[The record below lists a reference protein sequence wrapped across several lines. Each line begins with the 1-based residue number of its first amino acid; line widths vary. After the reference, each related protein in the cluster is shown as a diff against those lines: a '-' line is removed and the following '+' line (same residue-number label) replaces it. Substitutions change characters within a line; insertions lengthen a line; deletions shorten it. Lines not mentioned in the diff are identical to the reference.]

1 MTPLIN
7 KQNPVFEIIY
17 IINIKS
23 LKLVYSFSVCPK
35 VKCNGN
41 TTTTLASSSS
51 HCRCD
56 PLCSTFGDC
65 CADAPNA
72 TSSLPD
78 PLITCVSVPTNLSSD
93 LNIYMKRSCKI
104 KDKNFQK
111 CLKSSYN
118 NTDPI
123 NEKNIKTK
131 VPVTNTETNMTY
143 GNLFCA
149 RCNNDSTYQ
158 IWNVS
163 VTCQSVNETLY
174 ITRNSSNPKSFFGD
188 RPELRGKL
196 KFNST
201 IQQWQMFVN
210 NRTENCT
217 LRPTPPQS
225 VMSHLRPCIS
235 KIVSN
240 CSSSGNTSDVA
251 KNCSSHMSVVT
262 DIKGI
267 TYRNE
272 ECATCNNVHS
282 QDLTCSL
289 FPPVKIPGG
298 RRIPFSPLFLRF
310 PFSPRI
316 IPEYKYPLKIN
327 ITTNTNT
334 TTNEVTSVS
343 TGSDTS
349 TTNTIQT
356 TTSNSIPIK
365 PVDKRRAYMYLQ
377 VQMDCITALKSIN
390 FTKISADTKYYPSMN
405 RSYIKNKTFII
416 GSTIDLCRVSN
427 VTRYDIV
434 NPKGVSSFSNAVVIF
449 GLIITVIF
457 LLIYLAKF
465 FSPQAIITINQR
477 AIASYAFALLLG
489 NIGLLSK
496 KLSKTKKFCLIMSFS
511 TYYGFLSSFFWL
523 SSMAFD
529 LICVVWTIAYDFQK
543 TNTFSDSTRLPVY
556 SILSW
561 GLPVL
566 ITMLLVY
573 IEKDASQTIMQTCI
587 LQKNQTFLLFFI
599 LPLTCSMSVNLAF
612 YLCSAYVVYTEP
624 TVGNKLSLVHGINF
638 KLHTSLIVITNVMCT
653 TLLLENSY
661 AWILFT
667 ILDVILS
674 ILVYLCSPL
683 QTKSNESIKHV
694 SFTDEKK

>member
-1 MTPLIN
+1 M
-7 KQNPVFEIIY
+7 
-17 IINIKS
+17 
-23 LKLVYSFSVCPK
+23 
-35 VKCNGN
+35 
-41 TTTTLASSSS
+41 
-51 HCRCD
+51 
-56 PLCSTFGDC
+56 FGDC

-72 TSSLPD
+72 TNSLPD
-78 PLITCVSVPTNLSSD
+78 PSITCVSVPTNYSSD
-93 LNIYMKRSCKI
+93 LNIYMKRSCKM

-131 VPVTNTETNMTY
+131 VPVTNTETNITY

-149 RCNNDSTYQ
+149 RCNNESTYQ

-163 VTCQSVNETLY
+163 VICKSVNETLY
-174 ITRNSSNPKSFFGD
+174 ITRNSSNLKSFFGD

-196 KFNST
+196 KFNIT

-225 VMSHLRPCIS
+225 VTPYLRPCIL
-235 KIVSN
+235 KMVSN
-240 CSSSGNTSDVA
+240 CSSSRNTSNA
-251 KNCSSHMSVVT
+251 EKNCSSHMSVVT
-262 DIKGI
+262 DTKGV

-272 ECATCNNVHS
+272 ECATCNNVHP

-289 FPPVKIPGG
+289 FSPVKIL
-298 RRIPFSPLFLRF
+298 RRSF
-310 PFSPRI
+310 PFNPYISAFFIHHRVKTNSI
-316 IPEYKYPLKIN
+316 QN
-327 ITTNTNT
+327 FTGTSITINTNT
-334 TTNEVTSVS
+334 TTNALKSIS
-343 TGSDTS
+343 TGGGTS
-349 TTNTIQT
+349 TISTIQT
-356 TTSNSIPIK
+356 TTSNSMPIK

-377 VQMDCITALKSIN
+377 VKMDCITALKSIN

-416 GSTIDLCRVSN
+416 GSTIDLCRISN
-427 VTRYDIV
+427 VTRYDVV
-434 NPKGVSSFSNAVVIF
+434 NPKGLSSFSNAVVIF

-457 LLIYLAKF
+457 LLIHLAKF

-529 LICVVWTIAYDFQK
+529 LTCVVWTIAHDFQK
-543 TNTFSDSTRLPVY
+543 TNRFSDSTRFPVY

-599 LPLTCSMSVNLAF
+599 LPLTCSMSVNMAF
-612 YLCSAYVVYTEP
+612 YLCSAHVVYTEP

-638 KLHTSLIVITNVMCT
+638 KLHTSLIVITNVMCS
-653 TLLLENSY
+653 TLLLESSY

-683 QTKSNESIKHV
+683 QTKSNESIKHI